1 MQTVLSE
8 KSNIIL
14 IILSLN
20 GFVNSFL
27 ENKNIWNRERKCAV
41 DFQQKRGLMFVNFD
55 VRKINLLIFYTLNK
69 KLNADFIKYL
79 QIIHMNKIENII

>member
-1 MQTVLSE
+1 M
-8 KSNIIL
+8 
-14 IILSLN
+14 
-20 GFVNSFL
+20 
-27 ENKNIWNRERKCAV
+27 WDRKKKRAV

-79 QIIHMNKIENII
+79 QIIHMNKTENII